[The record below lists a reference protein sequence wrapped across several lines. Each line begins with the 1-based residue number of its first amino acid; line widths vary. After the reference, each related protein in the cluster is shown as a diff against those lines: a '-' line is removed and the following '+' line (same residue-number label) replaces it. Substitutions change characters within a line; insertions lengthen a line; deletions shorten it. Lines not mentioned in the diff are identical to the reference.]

1 MGTLIGLAAVDVW
14 GSTKLY
20 RTLGGVLSKQ
30 MFKQRFSLAAYN
42 RVEGLVQVRS
52 PKLRIIAEKENSRE
66 DETSEIKAKWIN
78 RAGTD
83 KSNISHGGI

>member
-1 MGTLIGLAAVDVW
+1 MGEYEALSYFRW
-14 GSTKLY
+14 GS
-20 RTLGGVLSKQ
+20 
-30 MFKQRFSLAAYN
+30 FKTNVQVAFQFS
-42 RVEGLVQVRS
+42 GLQPCGRSIVQVRS

-83 KSNISHGGI
+83 KSNLSHGGI